1 VWVRGEERGRRK
13 LYEPQNG
20 SFTLAAVGDII
31 ATRRL
36 NVFRDEGFLRTRHL
50 LQEADCAFA
59 NLEAPMN
66 DRQFFSSP
74 ERDLAAS
81 HPESVEDLKWLG
93 INAISFGNNHTWDS
107 GTEGML
113 HSIRLLKEA
122 RIRCAGA
129 GKHLQEAAM
138 PGYLDTPR
146 GRVALVSVTSSFEPG
161 SQAGEQS
168 LELQGRA
175 GINCL
180 AYSTTSVVDRRVI
193 NDLKRISRELGY
205 EAEKERKAAEF
216 GGAKAAYQ
224 QDTETRFHLYDKVFE
239 VGDR

>member
-1 VWVRGEERGRRK
+1 
-13 LYEPQNG
+13 
-20 SFTLAAVGDII
+20 
-31 ATRRL
+31 
-36 NVFRDEGFLRTRHL
+36 
-50 LQEADCAFA
+50 
-59 NLEAPMN
+59 
-66 DRQFFSSP
+66 
-74 ERDLAAS
+74 
-81 HPESVEDLKWLG
+81 
-93 INAISFGNNHTWDS
+93 
-107 GTEGML
+107 
-113 HSIRLLKEA
+113 
-122 RIRCAGA
+122 
-129 GKHLQEAAM
+129 
-138 PGYLDTPR
+138 
-146 GRVALVSVTSSFEPG
+146 VALVSVTSSFEPG

-180 AYSTTSVVDRRVI
+180 AYSTTSAVDRRVI